1 MKPCLPLAY
10 YRQIADSIPKAALY
24 TDEDE
29 TSRTFSAPPKD
40 MINPNKQFSVP
51 RIIRGD
57 MKFDIKVIQEKEM
70 KL

>member
-1 MKPCLPLAY
+1 MKPCLPLNY
-10 YRQIADSIPKAALY
+10 YRQIADSIPKAALCI
-24 TDEDE
+24 DEDE

-40 MINPNKQFSVP
+40 MINPNKHFSVP

-57 MKFDIKVIQEKEM
+57 MPFEIKVTQEKKI